1 MAKLQAKRLAPR
13 RLLPVSLL
21 ALSVA
26 VAPGFALAQG
36 TAAATAAPGAIKD
49 ITVSAKLDAFRAA
62 PDQATVLPGLLK
74 RALAA
79 RKGNRLKAQ
88 GAVKRGKIAS
98 EVLRKAPQERHQERA
113 VLTGVGFV
121 EKPSPA
127 GKGATSVKTV
137 YRLSVASAPPATAP
151 AGTNVVVMTPNSHQY
166 QNVLVNAVA
175 DAVVQHLG
183 RRPAHPRR
191 FPPPA
196 LLPFLL
202 PSSSAG
208 AAASPSAP
216 ALSPWPLGPAGTS
229 RSKAQ

>member
-36 TAAATAAPGAIKD
+36 TAAATGTAAAAAAPGAIKD

-79 RKGNRLKAQ
+79 RLGNRLQAQ
-88 GAVKRGKIAS
+88 GQVLRVKIAS
-98 EVLRKAPQERHQERA
+98 EVLPPAPQSSQQERA
-113 VLTGVGFV
+113 VLTGVVFV

-166 QNVLVNAVA
+166 QNALVNAFA
-175 DAVVQHLG
+175 DYVVQHL
-183 RRPAHPRR
+183 
-191 FPPPA
+191 
-196 LLPFLL
+196 
-202 PSSSAG
+202 
-208 AAASPSAP
+208 
-216 ALSPWPLGPAGTS
+216 
-229 RSKAQ
+229 